1 MLGVLRHYYP
11 TNCSSQE
18 IEVFFKCKKGQEGEK
33 IPNKH
38 CVPEPPPVSKKL
50 LILTKAEL
58 VTPTVT
64 IGIAAKPLHKKNQ
77 GKNKNLKTP
86 KQNKTKKTN

>member
-1 MLGVLRHYYP
+1 
-11 TNCSSQE
+11 
-18 IEVFFKCKKGQEGEK
+18 
-33 IPNKH
+33 
-38 CVPEPPPVSKKL
+38 